1 MRISAQ
7 AAFAWAE
14 FRITVAAKTRG
25 QMDKPAPEAGT
36 DSGNAGTVG
45 RDLLREAAVRLRD
58 GRWLVVVIAL
68 AVLAGAIAI
77 AGRIASDQAADN
89 LRDTALA
96 ALPLAA
102 GTLTGEIEKQRLVP
116 LVLARDD
123 AVRGALRRAGK
134 MQEAAL
140 NDKLKAIA
148 RDASAS
154 AIYVIDTAGI
164 AISASNAGE
173 PASFVGIDYNFRHYF
188 QQAMAKGAASQYGL
202 GTVSGKPGLYLAS
215 RVDDGGK
222 PLGVAVLKVE
232 LDGVEA
238 NWRSSGFLV
247 FVTDERGV
255 VLATSQP
262 EWRFHALAPLSAGA
276 AAAAHE
282 QLQLADAAFEPLPIR
297 RGAGDG
303 LATIDGSGKS
313 RQFVEVVQ
321 DLPGAVPGWRL
332 WLLTPADAALSS
344 AANTARLTTL
354 LGLLLTG
361 LLAYVLT
368 RRRRTRRLRQ
378 EALARMNAELESRV
392 STRTAEL
399 TRSNTALA
407 EEISERESA
416 EAKVRRLRDD
426 LAQANRLSIL
436 GQIAAG
442 VAHEINQPV
451 AAIRTYAEN
460 AGRFLETGKTEP
472 ASGNLTSIVS
482 MTERIGA
489 ITNTLR
495 TFARRPGVAAS
506 PLPVR
511 EAIDGALSLLSGRIR
526 DSGVTIVKPL
536 GNASPMVMA
545 SRIRLEQILVN
556 LLQNALDAMKDRPDP
571 RIEIELAERDDRVL
585 ISVRDNGPGLGPEA
599 AGNLF
604 MPFQTTKEKG
614 LGLGLVISQEI
625 AQELGGT
632 LRLDRGSASG
642 PGTGTGASFT
652 IDLRRIE

>member
-1 MRISAQ
+1 MA
-7 AAFAWAE
+7 
-14 FRITVAAKTRG
+14 
-25 QMDKPAPEAGT
+25 
-36 DSGNAGTVG
+36 
-45 RDLLREAAVRLRD
+45 RLRD
-58 GRWLVVVIAL
+58 GRWLILLVAL
-68 AVLAGAIAI
+68 AMLAGAVAI
-77 AGRIASDQAADN
+77 AGRLAANQAAGD
-89 LRDTALA
+89 LRDGALA

-102 GTLTGEIEKQRLVP
+102 GTLAGEIEKQRLVP

-123 AVRGALRRAGK
+123 AVRDALRRAGK
-134 MQEAAL
+134 TQETAL
-140 NDKLKAIA
+140 DDKLRAIA
-148 RDASAS
+148 ADASAS

-173 PASFVGIDYNFRHYF
+173 PGSFVGIDYNFRHYF
-188 QQAMAKGAASQYGL
+188 TDAMANGAASQYGL
-202 GTVSGKPGLYLAS
+202 GTISGRPGLYLAS
-215 RVDDGGK
+215 RVDDGK
-222 PLGVAVLKVE
+222 TALGVSVLKVE

-238 NWRSSGFLV
+238 NWRSSGFVV

-255 VLATSQP
+255 VLATSRP
-262 EWRFHALAPLSAGA
+262 EWRFHALAPLSAADA
-276 AAAAHE
+276 ATAHE
-282 QLQLADAAFEPLPIR
+282 QLQLAEAGFEPLPIR

-303 LATIDGSGKS
+303 LATIDDAGKP
-313 RQFVEVVQ
+313 RRFVEVVQ

-332 WLLTPADAALSS
+332 WLLTPADAALTS
-344 AANTARLTTL
+344 AANTGRLTTL
-354 LGLLLTG
+354 LALLLTG
-361 LLAYVLT
+361 LLAYVLF
-368 RRRRTRRLRQ
+368 RRRRARRLRQ

-407 EEISERESA
+407 GEIAERENA

-460 AGRFLETGKTEP
+460 AGRFLHGGKVESVP
-472 ASGNLTSIVS
+472 DNLTSIVS

-489 ITNTLR
+489 ITGTLR

-526 DSGVTIVKPL
+526 DSGVTVVKPR
-536 GNASPMVMA
+536 GTASPLVMA

-556 LLQNALDAMKDRPDP
+556 LLQNALDALKDRPGP

-585 ISVRDNGPGLGPEA
+585 VSVRDNGPGLGPEA

-632 LRLDRGSASG
+632 LRLDPGS
-642 PGTGTGASFT
+642 TKGASFT

>member
-1 MRISAQ
+1 MEACADFRTHPCLPGRS
-7 AAFAWAE
+7 FALQWLLNSE
-14 FRITVAAKTRG
+14 RWRG
-25 QMDKPAPEAGT
+25 QTPQADIDSASPEFA
-36 DSGNAGTVG
+36 G
-45 RDLLREAAVRLRD
+45 RDLLREAMARLRD
-58 GRWLVVVIAL
+58 GRWLILLVAL
-68 AVLAGAIAI
+68 AMLAGAVAI
-77 AGRIASDQAADN
+77 AGRLAANQAAGD
-89 LRDTALA
+89 LRDGALA

-123 AVRGALRRAGK
+123 AVRDALRRAGK
-134 MQEAAL
+134 TQETAL
-140 NDKLKAIA
+140 DDKLRAIA
-148 RDASAS
+148 ADASAS

-173 PASFVGIDYNFRHYF
+173 PGSFVGIDYNFRHYF
-188 QQAMAKGAASQYGL
+188 TDAMTKGAASQYGL
-202 GTVSGKPGLYLAS
+202 GTISGRPGLYLAS
-215 RVDDGGK
+215 RVDDGK
-222 PLGVAVLKVE
+222 TPLGVAVLKVE

-238 NWRSSGFLV
+238 NWRSSGFVV

-255 VLATSQP
+255 VLATSRP
-262 EWRFHALAPLSAGA
+262 EWRFHALAPLSAADA
-276 AAAAHE
+276 ATAHA
-282 QLQLADAAFEPLPIR
+282 QLQLAETGFEPLPIR

-303 LATIDGSGKS
+303 LATIDNAGKS
-313 RQFVEVVQ
+313 RQFVEVAQ

-332 WLLTPADAALSS
+332 WLLTPADAALTS

-354 LGLLLTG
+354 LALLLTG
-361 LLAYVLT
+361 LLAYVLL
-368 RRRRTRRLRQ
+368 RRRRARRLRQ

-399 TRSNTALA
+399 TRSNMALA
-407 EEISERESA
+407 GEIAERENA

-460 AGRFLETGKTEP
+460 AGRFLHGGKVESV
-472 ASGNLTSIVS
+472 SGNLTSIVS

-489 ITNTLR
+489 ITSTLR
-495 TFARRPGVAAS
+495 SFARRPGVAAS

-526 DSGVTIVKPL
+526 DSGVTVVKPR
-536 GNASPMVMA
+536 GTASPAVMA

-556 LLQNALDAMKDRPDP
+556 LLQNALDALKDRPDP

-585 ISVRDNGPGLGPEA
+585 VSVRDNGPGLGPEA

-632 LRLDRGSASG
+632 LRLDPDS
-642 PGTGTGASFT
+642 TKGASFT

>member
-1 MRISAQ
+1 MEACADFRTHSCLPGRS
-7 AAFAWAE
+7 FALQWLLNSE
-14 FRITVAAKTRG
+14 RWRG
-25 QMDKPAPEAGT
+25 QTPQAGT
-36 DSGNAGTVG
+36 DSGYQEFAG
-45 RDLLREAAVRLRD
+45 RDLLREAMARLRD
-58 GRWLVVVIAL
+58 GRWLILLIAL
-68 AVLAGAIAI
+68 AMLAGAVAI
-77 AGRIASDQAADN
+77 AGRLAANQAAGD
-89 LRDTALA
+89 LRDGALA

-123 AVRGALRRAGK
+123 AVRDALRRAGK
-134 MQEAAL
+134 TQETAL
-140 NDKLKAIA
+140 DNKLRAIA
-148 RDASAS
+148 ADASAS

-173 PASFVGIDYNFRHYF
+173 PGSFVGIDYNFRHYF
-188 QQAMAKGAASQYGL
+188 TDAMVKGAASQYGL
-202 GTVSGKPGLYLAS
+202 GTISGRPGLYLAS
-215 RVDDGGK
+215 RVDDGNT

-238 NWRSSGFLV
+238 NWRSSGFVV

-255 VLATSQP
+255 VLATSRP
-262 EWRFHALAPLSAGA
+262 EWRFHALAPLSAADA
-276 AAAAHE
+276 ATAHE
-282 QLQLADAAFEPLPIR
+282 QLQLAEARFEPLPIR

-303 LATIDGSGKS
+303 LATIDDAGKP
-313 RQFVEVVQ
+313 RRFVEVVQ

-332 WLLTPADAALSS
+332 WLLTPADAALTS

-354 LGLLLTG
+354 LALLLTG
-361 LLAYVLT
+361 LLAYVLL
-368 RRRRTRRLRQ
+368 RRRRARRLRQ

-399 TRSNTALA
+399 TRSNAALA
-407 EEISERESA
+407 GEIAERENA

-460 AGRFLETGKTEP
+460 AGRFLHGGKVESV
-472 ASGNLTSIVS
+472 SGNLTSIVS

-489 ITNTLR
+489 ITGTLR

-526 DSGVTIVKPL
+526 DSGVTIVKPR
-536 GNASPMVMA
+536 GTASPMVMA

-556 LLQNALDAMKDRPDP
+556 LLQNALDALKDRPDP

-585 ISVRDNGPGLGPEA
+585 VSVRDNGPGLGPEA

-632 LRLDRGSASG
+632 LRLDPDS
-642 PGTGTGASFT
+642 TKGASFT

>member
-1 MRISAQ
+1 M
-7 AAFAWAE
+7 AA
-14 FRITVAAKTRG
+14 
-25 QMDKPAPEAGT
+25 
-36 DSGNAGTVG
+36 
-45 RDLLREAAVRLRD
+45 RLRD
-58 GRWLVVVIAL
+58 GRWLVVAIAL
-68 AVLAGAIAI
+68 AVLTGAIVI
-77 AGRIASDQAADN
+77 AGRIASGEAADN

-123 AVRGALRRAGK
+123 AVREALRRAGRT
-134 MQEAAL
+134 EETAL
-140 NDKLKAIA
+140 NNKLRAIA
-148 RDASAS
+148 GDASAS
-154 AIYVIDTAGI
+154 AIYVVDTSGI

-188 QQAMAKGAASQYGL
+188 NEAMAAGAASQYGL
-202 GTVSGKPGLYLAS
+202 GTISGRPGLYLAS
-215 RVDDGGK
+215 RVDDAGK

-232 LDGVEA
+232 LDSVEA

-262 EWRFHALAPLSAGA
+262 EWRFHALAPLSAQD

-282 QLQLADAAFEPLPIR
+282 QLQLPDAGFEPLPIR

-303 LATIDGSGKS
+303 LATVGIAGKP

-332 WLLTPADAALSS
+332 WLLTPADAALTT

-361 LLAYVLT
+361 LLAFILT
-368 RRRRTRRLRQ
+368 RRRRARLLRQ
-378 EALARMNAELESRV
+378 EALARMNVELESRV

-407 EEISERESA
+407 EEIAERENA
-416 EAKVRRLRDD
+416 EAKVRALRDD

-460 AGRFLETGKTEP
+460 AGRFLEGGKTAP
-472 ASGNLTSIVS
+472 ASGNLRSIVS

-489 ITNTLR
+489 ITSTLR

-526 DSGVTIVKPL
+526 DSGVTIVKPR
-536 GNASPMVMA
+536 GNASPVVMA

-556 LLQNALDAMKDRPDP
+556 LLQNALDAMKDQPDP
-571 RIEIELAERDDRVL
+571 RIEIELAERGDHVL

-632 LRLDRGSASG
+632 LRFDSDS
-642 PGTGTGASFT
+642 GTGASFT

>member
-1 MRISAQ
+1 MA
-7 AAFAWAE
+7 
-14 FRITVAAKTRG
+14 
-25 QMDKPAPEAGT
+25 
-36 DSGNAGTVG
+36 
-45 RDLLREAAVRLRD
+45 RLRD
-58 GRWLVVVIAL
+58 GRWLILLIGL
-68 AVLAGAIAI
+68 AMLGGAVAI
-77 AGRIASDQAADN
+77 AGRLAANQAAGD
-89 LRDTALA
+89 LRDGALA

-123 AVRGALRRAGK
+123 AVRDALRRAGK
-134 MQEAAL
+134 TQETAL
-140 NDKLKAIA
+140 DDKLRAIA
-148 RDASAS
+148 ADASAS

-173 PASFVGIDYNFRHYF
+173 PGSFVGIDYNFRHYF
-188 QQAMAKGAASQYGL
+188 TDAMTKGAASQYGL
-202 GTVSGKPGLYLAS
+202 GTISGRPGLYLAS
-215 RVDDGGK
+215 RVDDGK
-222 PLGVAVLKVE
+222 TPLGVAVLKVE

-238 NWRSSGFLV
+238 NWRSSGFVV

-255 VLATSQP
+255 VLATSRP
-262 EWRFHALAPLSAGA
+262 EWRFHALAPLSAADA
-276 AAAAHE
+276 ATAHA
-282 QLQLADAAFEPLPIR
+282 QLQLAETGFEPLPIR

-303 LATIDGSGKS
+303 LATIDNAGKS
-313 RQFVEVVQ
+313 RQFVEVAQ

-332 WLLTPADAALSS
+332 WLLTPADAALTS

-354 LGLLLTG
+354 LALLFTG
-361 LLAYVLT
+361 LLAYVLL
-368 RRRRTRRLRQ
+368 RRRRARRVRQ

-407 EEISERESA
+407 GEIAERENA

-460 AGRFLETGKTEP
+460 AGRFLHGDKVESV
-472 ASGNLTSIVS
+472 SGNLTSIVS

-489 ITNTLR
+489 ITSTLR
-495 TFARRPGVAAS
+495 SFARRPGVAAS

-526 DSGVTIVKPL
+526 DSGVTVVKPR
-536 GNASPMVMA
+536 GTASPAVMA

-556 LLQNALDAMKDRPDP
+556 LLQNALDALKDRPDP

-585 ISVRDNGPGLGPEA
+585 VSVRDNGPGLGPEA

-632 LRLDRGSASG
+632 LRLDPDS
-642 PGTGTGASFT
+642 TKGASFT

>member
-1 MRISAQ
+1 MLRDA
-7 AAFAWAE
+7 
-14 FRITVAAKTRG
+14 VA
-25 QMDKPAPEAGT
+25 
-36 DSGNAGTVG
+36 
-45 RDLLREAAVRLRD
+45 RLRD
-58 GRWLVVVIAL
+58 GRWLAAVIAL
-68 AVLAGAIAI
+68 AILAGAIAI
-77 AGRIASDQAADN
+77 AGRIAAGQAAGD
-89 LRDTALA
+89 LRDGALA

-123 AVRGALRRAGK
+123 AVRDALRRAGK
-134 MQEAAL
+134 TAETAL
-140 NDKLKAIA
+140 NEKLKAIA
-148 RDASAS
+148 GDASAS

-164 AISASNAGE
+164 AIAASNAGE
-173 PASFVGIDYNFRHYF
+173 PTSFVGIDYNFRHYF
-188 QQAMAKGAASQYGL
+188 QEAMAKGAASQYGL
-202 GTVSGKPGLYLAS
+202 GTISGRPGLYLAS

-262 EWRFHALAPLSAGA
+262 EWRFHALAPLSAED

-282 QLQLADAAFEPLPIR
+282 QLQLADAAFDPLPIR
-297 RGAGDG
+297 RGTGDG
-303 LATIDGSGKS
+303 LATIDSPGKP

-321 DLPGAVPGWRL
+321 GLAGAVPGWRL
-332 WLLTPADAALSS
+332 WLLTPADAALSA

-407 EEISERESA
+407 GEIAERESA

-442 VAHEINQPV
+442 VAHEINQPL

-460 AGRFLETGKTEP
+460 AGRFLDSGKSEP
-472 ASGNLTSIVS
+472 ASANLTSIVS

-489 ITNTLR
+489 ITGTLR
-495 TFARRPGVAAS
+495 TFARRPGTAAS

-526 DSGVTIVKPL
+526 DSGVTIVKPR

-556 LLQNALDAMKDRPDP
+556 LLQNALDAMKNQPDP
-571 RIEIELAERDDRVL
+571 RIEIELAEQDDRIL

-599 AGNLF
+599 AANLF

-632 LRLDRGSASG
+632 LRLDPGSAA
-642 PGTGTGASFT
+642 GASFT
-652 IDLRRIE
+652 VDLRRIE

>member
-1 MRISAQ
+1 M
-7 AAFAWAE
+7 
-14 FRITVAAKTRG
+14 
-25 QMDKPAPEAGT
+25 
-36 DSGNAGTVG
+36 
-45 RDLLREAAVRLRD
+45 LREAVARLRD
-58 GRWLVVVIAL
+58 GRWLLAAIAL
-68 AVLAGAIAI
+68 AVLAGAVAI
-77 AGRIASDQAADN
+77 AGRIAAGQAAGE
-89 LRDTALA
+89 LRDGALA

-123 AVRGALRRAGK
+123 AVRDALRRAGK
-134 MQEAAL
+134 VEETAL
-140 NDKLKAIA
+140 DAKLKAIA
-148 RDASAS
+148 GDALAS

-164 AISASNAGE
+164 AISASNAGQ
-173 PASFVGIDYNFRHYF
+173 PDSFVGIDYNFRHYF
-188 QQAMAKGAASQYGL
+188 TDAMAKGAASQYGL
-202 GTVSGKPGLYLAS
+202 GTISGKPGLYLAG
-215 RVDDGGK
+215 RVDDAGK

-232 LDGVEA
+232 LGGVEA
-238 NWRSSGFLV
+238 NWRASGFRV
-247 FVTDERGV
+247 FVTDERGI

-262 EWRFHALAPLSAGA
+262 DWRFHALAPLSAA
-276 AAAAHE
+276 DAAAAHA
-282 QLQLADAAFEPLPIR
+282 QLQLDAAFEPLPIR

-303 LATIDGSGKS
+303 LATIEEAGKS
-313 RQFVEVVQ
+313 RRFVEVVQ

-332 WLLTPADAALSS
+332 WLLTPADAALTA

-368 RRRRTRRLRQ
+368 RRRRTSRLRQ
-378 EALARMNAELESRV
+378 EALARMNIELESRV

-407 EEISERESA
+407 GEIAERENA

-460 AGRFLETGKTEP
+460 AGRFLDAGKTEP

-489 ITNTLR
+489 ITSTLR
-495 TFARRPGVAAS
+495 SFARRPGVAAS

-511 EAIDGALSLLSGRIR
+511 EAIEGALSLLSGRIR
-526 DSGVTIVKPL
+526 DSGVTIVKPR
-536 GNASPMVMA
+536 GTASPLVMA

-571 RIEIELAERDDRVL
+571 RIEIDLAERDDRVL

-632 LRLDRGSASG
+632 LRLDPDTAG
-642 PGTGTGASFT
+642 GASFT

>member
-1 MRISAQ
+1 MQGRERPTPRQRIDS
-7 AAFAWAE
+7 
-14 FRITVAAKTRG
+14 
-25 QMDKPAPEAGT
+25 EA
-36 DSGNAGTVG
+36 SGFPG
-45 RDLLREAAVRLRD
+45 RDLLREAVTRLRD
-58 GRWLVVVIAL
+58 GRWLPLAL
-68 AVLAGAIAI
+68 ALALLAGAVAV
-77 AGRIASDQAADN
+77 AGRIAEGQAAGD
-89 LRDTALA
+89 LRDGALA

-123 AVRGALRRAGK
+123 AVRDALRRAGK
-134 MQEAAL
+134 VQETAL
-140 NDKLKAIA
+140 DAKLKAIA
-148 RDASAS
+148 SDASAS

-164 AISASNAGE
+164 AISASNAGQ
-173 PASFVGIDYNFRHYF
+173 PDSFVGIDYNFRHYF
-188 QQAMAKGAASQYGL
+188 TGAMAKGAASQYGL
-202 GTVSGKPGLYLAS
+202 GTISGKPGLYLAS
-215 RVDDGGK
+215 RVDDGGE

-232 LDGVEA
+232 LGGVEA
-238 NWRSSGFLV
+238 NWRASGFRV

-262 EWRFHALAPLSAGA
+262 DWRFHALAPLSAAHA
-276 AAAAHE
+276 AAARA
-282 QLQLADAAFEPLPIR
+282 QLQLDAAAFEPLPIR

-303 LATIDGSGKS
+303 LATIEEAGKS
-313 RQFVEVVQ
+313 RRFVEVVQ

-332 WLLTPADAALSS
+332 WLLTPADAALAA

-354 LGLLLTG
+354 LGLLLMG

-368 RRRRTRRLRQ
+368 RRRRARRLRQ
-378 EALARMNAELESRV
+378 EALARMNTELESRV

-399 TRSNTALA
+399 TRSNSALA
-407 EEISERESA
+407 GEIAERENA

-460 AGRFLETGKTEP
+460 AGRFLDAGKTEP

-489 ITNTLR
+489 ITGTLR
-495 TFARRPGVAAS
+495 TFARRPGTAAS

-511 EAIDGALSLLSGRIR
+511 EAIEGALSLLSGRIR
-526 DSGVTIVKPL
+526 DSGVTIVKPR
-536 GNASPMVMA
+536 GTASPLVMA

-556 LLQNALDAMKDRPDP
+556 LLQNALDAMKDRSDP
-571 RIEIELAERDDRVL
+571 RIEIDLAERGDRVL

-632 LRLDRGSASG
+632 LRLD
-642 PGTGTGASFT
+642 PGYTGGASFT

>member
-1 MRISAQ
+1 M
-7 AAFAWAE
+7 
-14 FRITVAAKTRG
+14 
-25 QMDKPAPEAGT
+25 
-36 DSGNAGTVG
+36 
-45 RDLLREAAVRLRD
+45 
-58 GRWLVVVIAL
+58 
-68 AVLAGAIAI
+68 LAGAVAI
-77 AGRIASDQAADN
+77 AGRIADGQAAGE
-89 LRDTALA
+89 LRDGALA

-123 AVRGALRRAGK
+123 AVRDALRRAGK
-134 MQEAAL
+134 VEETAL
-140 NDKLKAIA
+140 DAKLKAIA
-148 RDASAS
+148 GDASAS

-164 AISASNAGE
+164 ALSASNAGQ
-173 PASFVGIDYNFRHYF
+173 PDSFVGIDYNFRHYF
-188 QQAMAKGAASQYGL
+188 TDAMAKGAASQYGL
-202 GTVSGKPGLYLAS
+202 GTISGKPGLYLAS
-215 RVDDGGK
+215 RVDDAGK
-222 PLGVAVLKVE
+222 SLGVAVLKVE
-232 LDGVEA
+232 LGGVEA
-238 NWRSSGFLV
+238 NWRASGFRV

-262 EWRFHALAPLSAGA
+262 DWRFHALAPLSAA
-276 AAAAHE
+276 DAAAAHA
-282 QLQLADAAFEPLPIR
+282 QLQLDAAFEPLPIR

-303 LATIDGSGKS
+303 LAIIEEAGKS
-313 RQFVEVVQ
+313 RRFVEVVQ

-332 WLLTPADAALSS
+332 WLLTPADAALTA

-378 EALARMNAELESRV
+378 EALARMNIELESRV

-407 EEISERESA
+407 GEITERENA

-460 AGRFLETGKTEP
+460 AGRFLDAGKAEP
-472 ASGNLTSIVS
+472 ASVNLTSIVS

-489 ITNTLR
+489 ITSTLR
-495 TFARRPGVAAS
+495 SFARRPGVAAS

-511 EAIDGALSLLSGRIR
+511 EAIEGALSLLSGRIR
-526 DSGVTIVKPL
+526 DSGVTIVKPR
-536 GNASPMVMA
+536 GTASPLVMA

-571 RIEIELAERDDRVL
+571 RIEIDLAERDDRVL

-632 LRLDRGSASG
+632 LRLDPDTAG
-642 PGTGTGASFT
+642 GASFT

>member
-7 AAFAWAE
+7 EAFAWAE
-14 FRITVAAKTRG
+14 FRITLDAGREEKGRG
-25 QMDKPAPEAGT
+25 QTSQAGT
-36 DSGNAGTVG
+36 DSGSPAD
-45 RDLLREAAVRLRD
+45 RDLLREAVAWLRD
-58 GRWLVVVIAL
+58 GRWLVVVAAL
-68 AVLAGAIAI
+68 AILAGAIAI
-77 AGRIASDQAADN
+77 AGRIASGQAAAD
-89 LRDTALA
+89 LHDGALA

-140 NDKLKAIA
+140 DEKLKAIA
-148 RDASAS
+148 ADASAS

-188 QQAMAKGAASQYGL
+188 NEAMAKGAASQYGL
-202 GTVSGKPGLYLAS
+202 GTISGRPGLYLAS
-215 RVDDGGK
+215 RVDDNGK
-222 PLGVAVLKVE
+222 PLGVVVLKVE

-262 EWRFHALAPLSAGA
+262 DWRFHALAPLSAQDA
-276 AAAAHE
+276 SAAHE
-282 QLQLADAAFEPLPIR
+282 QLQLTDAAFEPLPIR

-303 LATIDGSGKS
+303 LAKIDSSGKP

-332 WLLTPADAALSS
+332 WLLTPADAALTS

-361 LLAYVLT
+361 LLGYVLT

-392 STRTAEL
+392 STRTVEL

-407 EEISERESA
+407 GEIAERENA

-460 AGRFLETGKTEP
+460 AGRFLESGKTEP

-482 MTERIGA
+482 MTERVGA
-489 ITNTLR
+489 ITSTLR

-526 DSGVTIVKPL
+526 DSGVTIVKPR
-536 GNASPMVMA
+536 GDASPVVMA

-556 LLQNALDAMKDRPDP
+556 LLQNALDAMKDQSDA
-571 RIEIELAERDDRVL
+571 RIEIGIAERDDRVL
-585 ISVRDNGPGLGPEA
+585 VSVRDNGPGLGPEA

-632 LRLDRGSASG
+632 LRLD
-642 PGTGTGASFT
+642 PGTGAGASFT

>member
-1 MRISAQ
+1 MA
-7 AAFAWAE
+7 
-14 FRITVAAKTRG
+14 
-25 QMDKPAPEAGT
+25 
-36 DSGNAGTVG
+36 
-45 RDLLREAAVRLRD
+45 RLRD
-58 GRWLVVVIAL
+58 GRWLILLIGL
-68 AVLAGAIAI
+68 AMLAGAVAI
-77 AGRIASDQAADN
+77 AGRLAANQAAGD
-89 LRDTALA
+89 LRDGALA

-123 AVRGALRRAGK
+123 AVRDALRRAGK
-134 MQEAAL
+134 TQETAL
-140 NDKLKAIA
+140 DDKLRAIA
-148 RDASAS
+148 ADASAS

-173 PASFVGIDYNFRHYF
+173 PGSFVGIDYNFRHYF
-188 QQAMAKGAASQYGL
+188 TDAMTKGAASQYGL
-202 GTVSGKPGLYLAS
+202 GTISGRPGLYLAS
-215 RVDDGGK
+215 RVDDGK
-222 PLGVAVLKVE
+222 TPLGVAVLKVE

-238 NWRSSGFLV
+238 NWRSSGFVV

-255 VLATSQP
+255 VLATSRP
-262 EWRFHALAPLSAGA
+262 EWRFHALAPLSAADA
-276 AAAAHE
+276 ATAHA
-282 QLQLADAAFEPLPIR
+282 QLQLAETGFEPLPIR

-303 LATIDGSGKS
+303 LATIDNAGKS
-313 RQFVEVVQ
+313 RQFVEVAQ

-332 WLLTPADAALSS
+332 WLLTPADAALTS

-354 LGLLLTG
+354 LALLFTG
-361 LLAYVLT
+361 LLAYVLL
-368 RRRRTRRLRQ
+368 RRRRARRVRQ

-407 EEISERESA
+407 GEIAERENA

-460 AGRFLETGKTEP
+460 AGRFLHGDKVESV
-472 ASGNLTSIVS
+472 SGNLTSIVS

-489 ITNTLR
+489 ITSTLR
-495 TFARRPGVAAS
+495 SFARRPGVAAS

-526 DSGVTIVKPL
+526 DSGVTVVKPR
-536 GNASPMVMA
+536 GTASPAVMA

-556 LLQNALDAMKDRPDP
+556 LLQNALDALKDRPDP

-585 ISVRDNGPGLGPEA
+585 VSVRDNGPGLGPEA

-632 LRLDRGSASG
+632 LRLDPDSKK
-642 PGTGTGASFT
+642 GASFT

>member
-1 MRISAQ
+1 
-7 AAFAWAE
+7 
-14 FRITVAAKTRG
+14 
-25 QMDKPAPEAGT
+25 MDKPAPEAGT
-36 DSGNAGTVG
+36 DSGNAGTLG

-58 GRWLVVVIAL
+58 GRWLVVIIAL
-68 AVLAGAIAI
+68 AVLAAAIAI

-102 GTLTGEIEKQRLVP
+102 GTLTGEIDKQRLVP

-134 MQEAAL
+134 MREAAL

-148 RDASAS
+148 GDASAS

-215 RVDDGGK
+215 RVDDGDK

-262 EWRFHALAPLSAGA
+262 EWRFHALAPLSTGA

-472 ASGNLTSIVS
+472 ATGNLASIIS
-482 MTERIGA
+482 IGA

-536 GNASPMVMA
+536 GNGSPMVMA

-632 LRLDRGSASG
+632 LRLDHGSASG
-642 PGTGTGASFT
+642 PGNGTGASFT

>member
-1 MRISAQ
+1 MA
-7 AAFAWAE
+7 
-14 FRITVAAKTRG
+14 
-25 QMDKPAPEAGT
+25 
-36 DSGNAGTVG
+36 
-45 RDLLREAAVRLRD
+45 RLRD
-58 GRWLVVVIAL
+58 GRWLILLIAL
-68 AVLAGAIAI
+68 AMLAGAVAI
-77 AGRIASDQAADN
+77 AGRLAANQAAGD
-89 LRDTALA
+89 LRDGALA

-123 AVRGALRRAGK
+123 AVRDALRRAGK
-134 MQEAAL
+134 TQETAL
-140 NDKLKAIA
+140 DDKLRAIA
-148 RDASAS
+148 ADASAS

-173 PASFVGIDYNFRHYF
+173 PGSFVGIDYNFRHYF
-188 QQAMAKGAASQYGL
+188 TDAMVKGAASQYGL
-202 GTVSGKPGLYLAS
+202 GTISGRPGLYLAS
-215 RVDDGGK
+215 RVDDGNT

-238 NWRSSGFLV
+238 NWRSSGFVV

-255 VLATSQP
+255 VLATSRP
-262 EWRFHALAPLSAGA
+262 EWRFHALAPLSAADA
-276 AAAAHE
+276 ATAHE
-282 QLQLADAAFEPLPIR
+282 QLQLAEAGFEPLPIR

-303 LATIDGSGKS
+303 LATIDDAGKP
-313 RQFVEVVQ
+313 RRFVEVVQ

-332 WLLTPADAALSS
+332 WLLTPADAALTS

-354 LGLLLTG
+354 LALLLTG
-361 LLAYVLT
+361 LLAYVLL
-368 RRRRTRRLRQ
+368 RRRRARRLRQ

-399 TRSNTALA
+399 TRSNAALA
-407 EEISERESA
+407 GEIAERENA

-460 AGRFLETGKTEP
+460 AGRFLHGGKVESV
-472 ASGNLTSIVS
+472 SGNLTSIVS

-489 ITNTLR
+489 ITGTLR

-526 DSGVTIVKPL
+526 DSGVTIVKPR
-536 GNASPMVMA
+536 GTASPMVMA

-556 LLQNALDAMKDRPDP
+556 LLQNALDALKDRPDP

-585 ISVRDNGPGLGPEA
+585 VSVRDNGPGVGPEA

-632 LRLDRGSASG
+632 LRLD
-642 PGTGTGASFT
+642 PDCTKGASFT

>member
-1 MRISAQ
+1 MA
-7 AAFAWAE
+7 
-14 FRITVAAKTRG
+14 
-25 QMDKPAPEAGT
+25 
-36 DSGNAGTVG
+36 
-45 RDLLREAAVRLRD
+45 RLRD
-58 GRWLVVVIAL
+58 GRWLILLVGL
-68 AVLAGAIAI
+68 AMLAGAVAI
-77 AGRIASDQAADN
+77 AGRLAANQAAGD
-89 LRDTALA
+89 LRDGALA

-123 AVRGALRRAGK
+123 AVRDALRRAGK
-134 MQEAAL
+134 TQETAL
-140 NDKLKAIA
+140 DDKLRAIA
-148 RDASAS
+148 ADASAS

-173 PASFVGIDYNFRHYF
+173 PGSFVGIDYNFRHYF
-188 QQAMAKGAASQYGL
+188 TDAMTKGAASQYGL
-202 GTVSGKPGLYLAS
+202 GTISGRPGLYLAS
-215 RVDDGGK
+215 RVDDGK
-222 PLGVAVLKVE
+222 TPLGVAVLKVE

-238 NWRSSGFLV
+238 NWRSSGFVV

-255 VLATSQP
+255 VLATSRP
-262 EWRFHALAPLSAGA
+262 EWRFHALAPLSAADA
-276 AAAAHE
+276 ATAHA
-282 QLQLADAAFEPLPIR
+282 QLQLAETGFEPLPIR

-303 LATIDGSGKS
+303 LATIDNAGKS
-313 RQFVEVVQ
+313 RQFVEVAQ

-332 WLLTPADAALSS
+332 WLLTPADAALTS

-354 LGLLLTG
+354 LALLFTG
-361 LLAYVLT
+361 LLAYVLL
-368 RRRRTRRLRQ
+368 RRRRARRVRQ

-407 EEISERESA
+407 GEIAERENA

-460 AGRFLETGKTEP
+460 AGRFLHGGKVESV
-472 ASGNLTSIVS
+472 SGNLTSIVS

-489 ITNTLR
+489 ITSTLR
-495 TFARRPGVAAS
+495 SFARRPGVAAS

-526 DSGVTIVKPL
+526 DSGVTVVKPR
-536 GNASPMVMA
+536 GTASPAVMA

-556 LLQNALDAMKDRPDP
+556 LLQNALDALKDRPDP

-585 ISVRDNGPGLGPEA
+585 VSVRDNGPGLGPEA

-632 LRLDRGSASG
+632 LRLDPDSKK
-642 PGTGTGASFT
+642 GASFT

>member
-1 MRISAQ
+1 
-7 AAFAWAE
+7 
-14 FRITVAAKTRG
+14 FR
-25 QMDKPAPEAGT
+25 
-36 DSGNAGTVG
+36 
-45 RDLLREAAVRLRD
+45 
-58 GRWLVVVIAL
+58 
-68 AVLAGAIAI
+68 
-77 AGRIASDQAADN
+77 
-89 LRDTALA
+89 
-96 ALPLAA
+96 
-102 GTLTGEIEKQRLVP
+102 
-116 LVLARDD
+116 
-123 AVRGALRRAGK
+123 
-134 MQEAAL
+134 
-140 NDKLKAIA
+140 
-148 RDASAS
+148 
-154 AIYVIDTAGI
+154 
-164 AISASNAGE
+164 
-173 PASFVGIDYNFRHYF
+173 
-188 QQAMAKGAASQYGL
+188 
-202 GTVSGKPGLYLAS
+202 
-215 RVDDGGK
+215 
-222 PLGVAVLKVE
+222 
-232 LDGVEA
+232 
-238 NWRSSGFLV
+238 
-247 FVTDERGV
+247 
-255 VLATSQP
+255 
-262 EWRFHALAPLSAGA
+262 ALAPLSAEDV
-276 AAAAHE
+276 AAAHE
-282 QLQLADAAFEPLPIR
+282 QLQLADAAFEPLPFR

-303 LATIDGSGKS
+303 LATIDNAGKP

-354 LGLLLTG
+354 LGLLLLG
-361 LLAYVLT
+361 LIAYVLT

-407 EEISERESA
+407 GEIAERENA

-460 AGRFLETGKTEP
+460 AGRFLDSGKTGS

-489 ITNTLR
+489 ITGTLR

-526 DSGVTIVKPL
+526 DSGVTIVRPR
-536 GNASPMVMA
+536 GNASPVVMA

-556 LLQNALDAMKDRPDP
+556 LLQNALDAMKDQPDP

-625 AQELGGT
+625 VQELGGT
-632 LRLDRGSASG
+632 LRLDPGNGS
-642 PGTGTGASFT
+642 GASFT

>member
-1 MRISAQ
+1 M
-7 AAFAWAE
+7 
-14 FRITVAAKTRG
+14 
-25 QMDKPAPEAGT
+25 
-36 DSGNAGTVG
+36 
-45 RDLLREAAVRLRD
+45 LREAVARLRD
-58 GRWLVVVIAL
+58 GRWLLAAIAL
-68 AVLAGAIAI
+68 AVLAGAVAI
-77 AGRIASDQAADN
+77 AGRIAAGQAAGE
-89 LRDTALA
+89 LRDGALA

-123 AVRGALRRAGK
+123 AVRDALRRAGK
-134 MQEAAL
+134 VEETAL
-140 NDKLKAIA
+140 DAKLKAIA
-148 RDASAS
+148 GDALAS

-164 AISASNAGE
+164 AISASNAGQ
-173 PASFVGIDYNFRHYF
+173 PDSFVGIDYNFRHYF
-188 QQAMAKGAASQYGL
+188 TDAMAKGAASQYGL
-202 GTVSGKPGLYLAS
+202 GTISGKPGLYLAG
-215 RVDDGGK
+215 RVDDAGK

-232 LDGVEA
+232 LGGVEA
-238 NWRSSGFLV
+238 NWRASGFRV
-247 FVTDERGV
+247 FVTDERGI

-262 EWRFHALAPLSAGA
+262 DWRFHALAPLSAA
-276 AAAAHE
+276 DAAAAHA
-282 QLQLADAAFEPLPIR
+282 QLQLDAAFEPLPIR

-303 LATIDGSGKS
+303 LATIEEAGKS
-313 RQFVEVVQ
+313 RRFVEVVQ

-332 WLLTPADAALSS
+332 WLLTPADAALTA

-368 RRRRTRRLRQ
+368 RRRRTSRLRQ
-378 EALARMNAELESRV
+378 EALARMNIELESRV

-407 EEISERESA
+407 GEIAERENA

-460 AGRFLETGKTEP
+460 AGRFLDAGKTEP

-489 ITNTLR
+489 ITSTLR
-495 TFARRPGVAAS
+495 SFARRPGVAAS

-511 EAIDGALSLLSGRIR
+511 EAIEGALSLLSGRIR
-526 DSGVTIVKPL
+526 DSGVTIVKPR
-536 GNASPMVMA
+536 GTASPLVMA

-571 RIEIELAERDDRVL
+571 RIEIDLAERDDRVL

-632 LRLDRGSASG
+632 LRLDPDTAA
-642 PGTGTGASFT
+642 GASFT

>member
-1 MRISAQ
+1 MRKRSRQTPPADTNSDYPGL
-7 AAFAWAE
+7 AGHEVLRDA
-14 FRITVAAKTRG
+14 VA
-25 QMDKPAPEAGT
+25 
-36 DSGNAGTVG
+36 
-45 RDLLREAAVRLRD
+45 RLRD
-58 GRWLVVVIAL
+58 GRWLAPVIAL
-68 AVLAGAIAI
+68 AILAGAIAI
-77 AGRIASDQAADN
+77 AGRIAAGQAADN
-89 LRDTALA
+89 LRDGALA

-123 AVRGALRRAGK
+123 AVRDALRRAGK
-134 MQEAAL
+134 TAETAL
-140 NDKLKAIA
+140 NEKLKAIA
-148 RDASAS
+148 GDASAS

-164 AISASNAGE
+164 AIAASNAGE
-173 PASFVGIDYNFRHYF
+173 PTSFVGIDYNFRHYF
-188 QQAMAKGAASQYGL
+188 QEAMAKGAASQYGL
-202 GTVSGKPGLYLAS
+202 GTISGRPGLYLAS
-215 RVDDGGK
+215 RVDDVGK

-262 EWRFHALAPLSAGA
+262 EWRFHALAPLSAED

-282 QLQLADAAFEPLPIR
+282 QLQLADAAFDPLPIR

-303 LATIDGSGKS
+303 LATIGSPGKP

-321 DLPGAVPGWRL
+321 GLAGAVPGWRL
-332 WLLTPADAALSS
+332 WLLTPADAALSA

-407 EEISERESA
+407 GEIAERESA

-442 VAHEINQPV
+442 VAHEINQPL

-460 AGRFLETGKTEP
+460 AGRFLDSGKSEP

-489 ITNTLR
+489 ITGTLR
-495 TFARRPGVAAS
+495 TFARRPGTAAS

-526 DSGVTIVKPL
+526 DSGVTIVKPR

-556 LLQNALDAMKDRPDP
+556 LLQNALDAMKDQPDP
-571 RIEIELAERDDRVL
+571 RIEIELAEQDDRIL

-599 AGNLF
+599 AANLF

-632 LRLDRGSASG
+632 LRLD
-642 PGTGTGASFT
+642 PGCAAGASFT

>member
-1 MRISAQ
+1 
-7 AAFAWAE
+7 E
-14 FRITVAAKTRG
+14 
-25 QMDKPAPEAGT
+25 DP
-36 DSGNAGTVG
+36 
-45 RDLLREAAVRLRD
+45 
-58 GRWLVVVIAL
+58 
-68 AVLAGAIAI
+68 
-77 AGRIASDQAADN
+77 
-89 LRDTALA
+89 
-96 ALPLAA
+96 
-102 GTLTGEIEKQRLVP
+102 
-116 LVLARDD
+116 
-123 AVRGALRRAGK
+123 
-134 MQEAAL
+134 
-140 NDKLKAIA
+140 
-148 RDASAS
+148 
-154 AIYVIDTAGI
+154 
-164 AISASNAGE
+164 
-173 PASFVGIDYNFRHYF
+173 
-188 QQAMAKGAASQYGL
+188 
-202 GTVSGKPGLYLAS
+202 
-215 RVDDGGK
+215 
-222 PLGVAVLKVE
+222 
-232 LDGVEA
+232 
-238 NWRSSGFLV
+238 
-247 FVTDERGV
+247 
-255 VLATSQP
+255 
-262 EWRFHALAPLSAGA
+262 
-276 AAAAHE
+276 AAAHE
-282 QLQLADAAFEPLPIR
+282 HLQLADAGFEPLPIR

-303 LATIDGSGKS
+303 LATIDNAGKP

-321 DLPGAVPGWRL
+321 DLPAAVPGWRL

-354 LGLLLTG
+354 LGLLLMG
-361 LLAYVLT
+361 LLAFVLT
-368 RRRRTRRLRQ
+368 RRQRARRLRQ

-407 EEISERESA
+407 GEIAERENA

-489 ITNTLR
+489 ITGTLR

-526 DSGVTIVKPL
+526 DSGVTIVKPR
-536 GNASPMVMA
+536 GNASPVVMA

-556 LLQNALDAMKDRPDP
+556 LLQNALDAMKDQPDP
-571 RIEIELAERDDRVL
+571 RIEIQLAEHDDRVL

-632 LRLDRGSASG
+632 LRLD
-642 PGTGTGASFT
+642 PGNGIGASFT

>member
-1 MRISAQ
+1 MCGFPHTSCLPWRNFALDWGPKPCREGRGPTPRQRIDSETPG
-7 AAFAWAE
+7 FA
-14 FRITVAAKTRG
+14 
-25 QMDKPAPEAGT
+25 
-36 DSGNAGTVG
+36 G
-45 RDLLREAAVRLRD
+45 RDLLREAVARLRD
-58 GRWLVVVIAL
+58 GRWLLAAIAL
-68 AVLAGAIAI
+68 AVLAGAVAI
-77 AGRIASDQAADN
+77 AGRIAAGQAAGE
-89 LRDTALA
+89 LRDGALA

-123 AVRGALRRAGK
+123 AVRDALRRAGK
-134 MQEAAL
+134 VEETAL
-140 NDKLKAIA
+140 DAKLKAIA
-148 RDASAS
+148 GDALAS

-164 AISASNAGE
+164 AISASNAGQ
-173 PASFVGIDYNFRHYF
+173 PDSFVGIDYNFRHYF
-188 QQAMAKGAASQYGL
+188 TDAMAKGAASQYGL
-202 GTVSGKPGLYLAS
+202 GTISGKPGLYLAG
-215 RVDDGGK
+215 RVDDAGK

-232 LDGVEA
+232 LGGVEA
-238 NWRSSGFLV
+238 NWRASGFRV
-247 FVTDERGV
+247 FVTDERGI

-262 EWRFHALAPLSAGA
+262 DWRFHALAPLSAA
-276 AAAAHE
+276 DAAAAHA
-282 QLQLADAAFEPLPIR
+282 QLQLDAAFEPLPIR

-303 LATIDGSGKS
+303 LATIEEAGKS
-313 RQFVEVVQ
+313 RRFVEVVQ

-332 WLLTPADAALSS
+332 WLLTPADAALTA

-368 RRRRTRRLRQ
+368 RRRRTSRLRQ
-378 EALARMNAELESRV
+378 EALARMNIELESRV

-407 EEISERESA
+407 GEIAERENA

-460 AGRFLETGKTEP
+460 AGRFLDAGKTEP

-489 ITNTLR
+489 ITSTLR
-495 TFARRPGVAAS
+495 SFARRPGVAAS

-511 EAIDGALSLLSGRIR
+511 EAIEGALSLLSGRIR
-526 DSGVTIVKPL
+526 DSGVTIVKPR
-536 GNASPMVMA
+536 GTASPLVMA

-571 RIEIELAERDDRVL
+571 RIEIDLAERDDRVL

-632 LRLDRGSASG
+632 LRLDPDTAA
-642 PGTGTGASFT
+642 GASFT

>member
-1 MRISAQ
+1 M
-7 AAFAWAE
+7 
-14 FRITVAAKTRG
+14 
-25 QMDKPAPEAGT
+25 
-36 DSGNAGTVG
+36 
-45 RDLLREAAVRLRD
+45 REAVGRLRD
-58 GRWLVVVIAL
+58 GRWLIVVIAL
-68 AVLAGAIAI
+68 AILAGAIAI
-77 AGRIASDQAADN
+77 AGRIATGQATSD

-123 AVRGALRRAGK
+123 AVRGALRRAGT

-148 RDASAS
+148 GDASAS

-173 PASFVGIDYNFRHYF
+173 PTSFVGIDYNFRHYF
-188 QQAMAKGAASQYGL
+188 NEAMAKGSASQYGL
-202 GTVSGKPGLYLAS
+202 GTISGRPGLYLSS
-215 RVDDGGK
+215 RVDDNGK
-222 PLGVAVLKVE
+222 PLGVVVLKVE

-255 VLATSQP
+255 VLATSEP
-262 EWRFHALAPLSAGA
+262 EWRFHALAPLSAQD

-282 QLQLADAAFEPLPIR
+282 QLQLADAAFEPLPMR
-297 RGAGDG
+297 RAAGDG
-303 LATIDGSGKS
+303 LATIEGSGKP

-321 DLPGAVPGWRL
+321 GLPDAVPGWRL

-368 RRRRTRRLRQ
+368 RRRRARRLRQ

-392 STRTAEL
+392 SSRTAEL
-399 TRSNTALA
+399 TRSNSALA
-407 EEISERESA
+407 GEIAERESA

-460 AGRFLETGKTEP
+460 AGRFLEGGKTEP
-472 ASGNLTSIVS
+472 ATGNLTSIVS

-489 ITNTLR
+489 ITSTLR

-526 DSGVTIVKPL
+526 DSGVTIVKPR

-556 LLQNALDAMKDRPDP
+556 LLQNALDAMKDQPDP
-571 RIEIELAERDDRVL
+571 RIEIDLAERDDRVL

-632 LRLDRGSASG
+632 LRLDPDSAA
-642 PGTGTGASFT
+642 GASFT

>member
-1 MRISAQ
+1 MA
-7 AAFAWAE
+7 
-14 FRITVAAKTRG
+14 
-25 QMDKPAPEAGT
+25 
-36 DSGNAGTVG
+36 
-45 RDLLREAAVRLRD
+45 RLRD
-58 GRWLVVVIAL
+58 GRWLILLIAL
-68 AVLAGAIAI
+68 AMLAGAVAI
-77 AGRIASDQAADN
+77 AGRLAANQAAGD
-89 LRDTALA
+89 LRDGALA

-123 AVRGALRRAGK
+123 AVRDALRRAGK
-134 MQEAAL
+134 TQETAL
-140 NDKLKAIA
+140 DNKLRAIA
-148 RDASAS
+148 ADASAS

-173 PASFVGIDYNFRHYF
+173 PGSFVGIDYNFRHYF
-188 QQAMAKGAASQYGL
+188 TDAMVKGAASQYGL
-202 GTVSGKPGLYLAS
+202 GTISGRPGLYLAS
-215 RVDDGGK
+215 RVDDGNT

-238 NWRSSGFLV
+238 NWRSSGFVV

-255 VLATSQP
+255 VLATSRP
-262 EWRFHALAPLSAGA
+262 EWRFHALAPLSAADA
-276 AAAAHE
+276 ATAHE
-282 QLQLADAAFEPLPIR
+282 QLQLAEARFEPLPIR

-303 LATIDGSGKS
+303 LATIDDAGKP
-313 RQFVEVVQ
+313 RRFVEVVQ

-332 WLLTPADAALSS
+332 WLLTPADAALTS

-354 LGLLLTG
+354 LALLLTG
-361 LLAYVLT
+361 LLAYVLL
-368 RRRRTRRLRQ
+368 RRRRARRLRQ

-399 TRSNTALA
+399 TRSNAALA
-407 EEISERESA
+407 GEIAERENA

-460 AGRFLETGKTEP
+460 AGRFLHGGKVESV
-472 ASGNLTSIVS
+472 SGNLTSIVS

-489 ITNTLR
+489 ITGTLR

-526 DSGVTIVKPL
+526 DSGVTIVKPR
-536 GNASPMVMA
+536 GTASPMVMA

-556 LLQNALDAMKDRPDP
+556 LLQNALDALKDRPDP

-585 ISVRDNGPGLGPEA
+585 VSVRDNGPGLGPEA

-632 LRLDRGSASG
+632 LRLDPDS
-642 PGTGTGASFT
+642 TKGASFT

>member
-1 MRISAQ
+1 MA
-7 AAFAWAE
+7 
-14 FRITVAAKTRG
+14 
-25 QMDKPAPEAGT
+25 
-36 DSGNAGTVG
+36 
-45 RDLLREAAVRLRD
+45 RLRD
-58 GRWLVVVIAL
+58 GRWLILLIGL
-68 AVLAGAIAI
+68 AMLAGAVAI
-77 AGRIASDQAADN
+77 AGRLAANQAAGD
-89 LRDTALA
+89 LRDGALA

-123 AVRGALRRAGK
+123 AVRDALRRAGK
-134 MQEAAL
+134 TQETAL
-140 NDKLKAIA
+140 DDKLRAIA
-148 RDASAS
+148 ADASAS

-173 PASFVGIDYNFRHYF
+173 PGSFVGIDYNFRHYF
-188 QQAMAKGAASQYGL
+188 TDAMTKGAASQYGL
-202 GTVSGKPGLYLAS
+202 GTISGRPGLYLAS
-215 RVDDGGK
+215 RVDDGK
-222 PLGVAVLKVE
+222 TPLGVAVLKVE

-238 NWRSSGFLV
+238 NWRSSGFVV

-255 VLATSQP
+255 VLATSWP
-262 EWRFHALAPLSAGA
+262 EWRFHALAPLSAADA
-276 AAAAHE
+276 ATAHA
-282 QLQLADAAFEPLPIR
+282 QLQLAETGFEPLPIR

-303 LATIDGSGKS
+303 LATIDNAGKS
-313 RQFVEVVQ
+313 RQFVEVAQ

-332 WLLTPADAALSS
+332 WLLTPADAALTS

-354 LGLLLTG
+354 LALLFTG
-361 LLAYVLT
+361 LLAYVLL
-368 RRRRTRRLRQ
+368 RRRRARRVRQ

-407 EEISERESA
+407 GEIAERENA

-460 AGRFLETGKTEP
+460 AGRFLHGDKVESV
-472 ASGNLTSIVS
+472 SGNLTSIVS

-489 ITNTLR
+489 ITSTLR
-495 TFARRPGVAAS
+495 SFARRPGVAAS

-526 DSGVTIVKPL
+526 DSGVTVVKPR
-536 GNASPMVMA
+536 GTASPAVMA

-556 LLQNALDAMKDRPDP
+556 LLQNALDALKDRPDP

-585 ISVRDNGPGLGPEA
+585 VSVRDNGPGLGPEA

-632 LRLDRGSASG
+632 LRLDPDSKK
-642 PGTGTGASFT
+642 GASFT

>member
-1 MRISAQ
+1 M
-7 AAFAWAE
+7 
-14 FRITVAAKTRG
+14 
-25 QMDKPAPEAGT
+25 
-36 DSGNAGTVG
+36 
-45 RDLLREAAVRLRD
+45 LREAVARLRD
-58 GRWLVVVIAL
+58 GRWLLAAIAL
-68 AVLAGAIAI
+68 AVLAGAVAI
-77 AGRIASDQAADN
+77 AGRIAAGQAAGE
-89 LRDTALA
+89 LRDGALA

-123 AVRGALRRAGK
+123 AVRDALRRAGK
-134 MQEAAL
+134 VEETAL
-140 NDKLKAIA
+140 DAKLKAIA
-148 RDASAS
+148 GDALAS

-164 AISASNAGE
+164 AISASNAGQ
-173 PASFVGIDYNFRHYF
+173 PDSFVGIDYNFRHYF
-188 QQAMAKGAASQYGL
+188 TDAMAKGAASQYGL
-202 GTVSGKPGLYLAS
+202 GTISGKPGLYLAG
-215 RVDDGGK
+215 RVDDAGK

-232 LDGVEA
+232 LGGVEA
-238 NWRSSGFLV
+238 NWRASGFRV

-262 EWRFHALAPLSAGA
+262 DWRFHALAPLSAA
-276 AAAAHE
+276 DAAAAHA
-282 QLQLADAAFEPLPIR
+282 QLQLDAAFEPLPIR

-303 LATIDGSGKS
+303 LATIEEAGKS
-313 RQFVEVVQ
+313 RRFVEVVQ

-332 WLLTPADAALSS
+332 WLLTPADAALNS

-368 RRRRTRRLRQ
+368 RRRRTSRLRQ
-378 EALARMNAELESRV
+378 EALARMNIELESRV

-407 EEISERESA
+407 GEIAERENA

-460 AGRFLETGKTEP
+460 AGRFLDAGKTEP

-489 ITNTLR
+489 ITSTLR
-495 TFARRPGVAAS
+495 SFARRPGVAAS

-511 EAIDGALSLLSGRIR
+511 EAIEGALSLLSGRIR
-526 DSGVTIVKPL
+526 DSGVTIVKPR
-536 GNASPMVMA
+536 GTASPLVMA

-571 RIEIELAERDDRVL
+571 RIEIDLAERDDRVL

-632 LRLDRGSASG
+632 LRLDPDTAA
-642 PGTGTGASFT
+642 GASFT

>member
-1 MRISAQ
+1 MEACADFRTRPGLPGRS
-7 AAFAWAE
+7 FALQWLLNSE
-14 FRITVAAKTRG
+14 RWRG
-25 QMDKPAPEAGT
+25 QTPQAGT
-36 DSGNAGTVG
+36 DSGYQEFAG
-45 RDLLREAAVRLRD
+45 RDLLREAMARLRD
-58 GRWLVVVIAL
+58 GRWLILLIVL
-68 AVLAGAIAI
+68 AMLAGAVAI
-77 AGRIASDQAADN
+77 AGRLAASQAARD
-89 LRDTALA
+89 LRDGALA

-123 AVRGALRRAGK
+123 AVRDALRRAGK
-134 MQEAAL
+134 TQETAL
-140 NDKLKAIA
+140 DDKLRAIA
-148 RDASAS
+148 ADASAS

-173 PASFVGIDYNFRHYF
+173 PGSFVGIDYNFRHYF
-188 QQAMAKGAASQYGL
+188 TDAMVKGAASQYGL
-202 GTVSGKPGLYLAS
+202 GTISGRPGLYLAS
-215 RVDDGGK
+215 RVDDGNT

-238 NWRSSGFLV
+238 NWRSSGFVV

-255 VLATSQP
+255 VLATSRP
-262 EWRFHALAPLSAGA
+262 EWRFHALAPLSAADA
-276 AAAAHE
+276 ATAHE
-282 QLQLADAAFEPLPIR
+282 QLQLAEAGFEPLPIR

-303 LATIDGSGKS
+303 LATIDDAGKP
-313 RQFVEVVQ
+313 RRFVEVVQ

-332 WLLTPADAALSS
+332 WLLTPADAALTS

-354 LGLLLTG
+354 LALLLTG
-361 LLAYVLT
+361 LLAYVLL
-368 RRRRTRRLRQ
+368 RRRRARRLRQ

-399 TRSNTALA
+399 TRSNAALA
-407 EEISERESA
+407 GEIAERENA
-416 EAKVRRLRDD
+416 EAKVRWLRDD

-460 AGRFLETGKTEP
+460 AGRFLHGGKVESV
-472 ASGNLTSIVS
+472 SGNLTSIVS

-489 ITNTLR
+489 ITGTLR

-526 DSGVTIVKPL
+526 DSGVTIVKPR
-536 GNASPMVMA
+536 GTASPMVMA

-556 LLQNALDAMKDRPDP
+556 LLQNALDALKDRPDP

-585 ISVRDNGPGLGPEA
+585 VSVRDNGPGLGPEA

-632 LRLDRGSASG
+632 LRLD
-642 PGTGTGASFT
+642 PDCTKGASFT

>member
-1 MRISAQ
+1 MEACADFRTHPCLPGRS
-7 AAFAWAE
+7 FALQWLLNSE
-14 FRITVAAKTRG
+14 RWRG
-25 QMDKPAPEAGT
+25 QTPQADIDSASPEFA
-36 DSGNAGTVG
+36 G
-45 RDLLREAAVRLRD
+45 RDLLREAMARLRD
-58 GRWLVVVIAL
+58 GRWLILLIGL
-68 AVLAGAIAI
+68 AMLAGAVAI
-77 AGRIASDQAADN
+77 AGRLAANQAAGD
-89 LRDTALA
+89 LRDGALA

-123 AVRGALRRAGK
+123 AVRDALRRAGK
-134 MQEAAL
+134 TQETAL
-140 NDKLKAIA
+140 DDKLRAIA
-148 RDASAS
+148 ADASAS

-173 PASFVGIDYNFRHYF
+173 PGSFVGIDYNFRHYF
-188 QQAMAKGAASQYGL
+188 SDAMTKGAASQYGL
-202 GTVSGKPGLYLAS
+202 GTISGRPGLYLAS
-215 RVDDGGK
+215 RVDDGK
-222 PLGVAVLKVE
+222 TPLGVAVLKVE

-238 NWRSSGFLV
+238 NWRSSGFVV

-255 VLATSQP
+255 VLATSRP
-262 EWRFHALAPLSAGA
+262 EWRFHALAPLSAADA
-276 AAAAHE
+276 ATAHA
-282 QLQLADAAFEPLPIR
+282 QLQLAETGFEPLPIR

-303 LATIDGSGKS
+303 LATIDNAGKS
-313 RQFVEVVQ
+313 RQFVEVAQ

-332 WLLTPADAALSS
+332 WLLTPADAALTS

-354 LGLLLTG
+354 LALLFTG
-361 LLAYVLT
+361 LLAYVLL
-368 RRRRTRRLRQ
+368 RRRRARRVRQ

-407 EEISERESA
+407 GEIAERENA

-460 AGRFLETGKTEP
+460 AGRFLHGDKVESV
-472 ASGNLTSIVS
+472 SGNLTSIVS

-489 ITNTLR
+489 ITSTLR
-495 TFARRPGVAAS
+495 SFARRPGVAAS

-526 DSGVTIVKPL
+526 DSGVTVVKPR
-536 GNASPMVMA
+536 GTASPAVMA

-556 LLQNALDAMKDRPDP
+556 LLQNALDALKDRPDP

-585 ISVRDNGPGLGPEA
+585 VSVRDNGPGLGPEA

-632 LRLDRGSASG
+632 LRLDPDSKK
-642 PGTGTGASFT
+642 GASFT

>member
-1 MRISAQ
+1 MEACADFRTHPCLPGRS
-7 AAFAWAE
+7 FALQWLLNSE
-14 FRITVAAKTRG
+14 RWRG
-25 QMDKPAPEAGT
+25 QTPQADIDSASPEFA
-36 DSGNAGTVG
+36 G
-45 RDLLREAAVRLRD
+45 RDLLREAMARLRD
-58 GRWLVVVIAL
+58 GRWLILLIGL
-68 AVLAGAIAI
+68 AMLAGAVAI
-77 AGRIASDQAADN
+77 AGRLAANQAAGD
-89 LRDTALA
+89 LRDGALA

-123 AVRGALRRAGK
+123 AVRDALRRAGK
-134 MQEAAL
+134 TQETAL
-140 NDKLKAIA
+140 DDKLRAIA
-148 RDASAS
+148 ADASAS

-173 PASFVGIDYNFRHYF
+173 PGSFVGIDYNFRHYF
-188 QQAMAKGAASQYGL
+188 TDAMTKGAASQYGL
-202 GTVSGKPGLYLAS
+202 GTISGRPGLYLAS
-215 RVDDGGK
+215 RVDDGK
-222 PLGVAVLKVE
+222 TPLGVAVLKVE

-238 NWRSSGFLV
+238 NWRSSGFVV

-255 VLATSQP
+255 VLATSWP
-262 EWRFHALAPLSAGA
+262 EWRFHALAPLSAADA
-276 AAAAHE
+276 ATAHA
-282 QLQLADAAFEPLPIR
+282 QLQLAETGFEPLPIR

-303 LATIDGSGKS
+303 LATIDNAGKS
-313 RQFVEVVQ
+313 RQFVEVAQ

-332 WLLTPADAALSS
+332 WLLTPADAALTS

-354 LGLLLTG
+354 LALLFTG
-361 LLAYVLT
+361 LLAYVLL
-368 RRRRTRRLRQ
+368 RRRRARRVRQ

-407 EEISERESA
+407 GEIAERENA

-460 AGRFLETGKTEP
+460 AGRFLHGDKVESV
-472 ASGNLTSIVS
+472 SGNLTSIVS

-489 ITNTLR
+489 ITSTLR

-526 DSGVTIVKPL
+526 DSGVTVVKPR
-536 GNASPMVMA
+536 GTASPTVMA

-556 LLQNALDAMKDRPDP
+556 LLQNALDALKDRPDP

-585 ISVRDNGPGLGPEA
+585 VSVRDNGPGLGPEA

-632 LRLDRGSASG
+632 LRLDPGS
-642 PGTGTGASFT
+642 TKGASFT

>member
-1 MRISAQ
+1 M
-7 AAFAWAE
+7 
-14 FRITVAAKTRG
+14 
-25 QMDKPAPEAGT
+25 
-36 DSGNAGTVG
+36 
-45 RDLLREAAVRLRD
+45 LREAVARLRD
-58 GRWLVVVIAL
+58 GRWLLAAIAL
-68 AVLAGAIAI
+68 AVLAGAVAI
-77 AGRIASDQAADN
+77 AGRIAAGQAAGE
-89 LRDTALA
+89 LRDGALA

-123 AVRGALRRAGK
+123 AVRDALRRAGK
-134 MQEAAL
+134 VEETAL
-140 NDKLKAIA
+140 DAKLKAIA
-148 RDASAS
+148 GDALAS

-164 AISASNAGE
+164 AISASNAGQ
-173 PASFVGIDYNFRHYF
+173 PDSFVGIDYNFRHYF
-188 QQAMAKGAASQYGL
+188 TDAMAKGAASQYGL
-202 GTVSGKPGLYLAS
+202 GTISGKPGLYLAG
-215 RVDDGGK
+215 RVDDAGK

-232 LDGVEA
+232 LGGVEA
-238 NWRSSGFLV
+238 NWRASGFRV

-262 EWRFHALAPLSAGA
+262 DWRFHALAPLSAA
-276 AAAAHE
+276 DAAAAHA
-282 QLQLADAAFEPLPIR
+282 QLQLDAAFEPLPIR

-303 LATIDGSGKS
+303 LATIEEAGKS
-313 RQFVEVVQ
+313 RRFVEVVQ

-332 WLLTPADAALSS
+332 WLLTPADAALTA

-368 RRRRTRRLRQ
+368 RRRRTSRLRQ
-378 EALARMNAELESRV
+378 EALARMNIELESRV

-407 EEISERESA
+407 GEIAERENA

-460 AGRFLETGKTEP
+460 AGRFLDAGKTEP

-489 ITNTLR
+489 ITSTLR
-495 TFARRPGVAAS
+495 SFARRPGVAAS

-511 EAIDGALSLLSGRIR
+511 EAIEGALSLLSGRIR
-526 DSGVTIVKPL
+526 DSGVTIVKPR
-536 GNASPMVMA
+536 GTASPLVMA
-545 SRIRLEQILVN
+545 SRMRLEQILVN
-556 LLQNALDAMKDRPDP
+556 LLQNALDATKDRPDP
-571 RIEIELAERDDRVL
+571 RIEIDLAERDDRVL

-632 LRLDRGSASG
+632 LRLDPDTSG
-642 PGTGTGASFT
+642 GASFT

>member
-1 MRISAQ
+1 MEACADFRTHPCLPGRS
-7 AAFAWAE
+7 FALQWLLNSE
-14 FRITVAAKTRG
+14 RWRG
-25 QMDKPAPEAGT
+25 QTPQADIDSASPEFA
-36 DSGNAGTVG
+36 G
-45 RDLLREAAVRLRD
+45 RDLLREAMARLRD
-58 GRWLVVVIAL
+58 GRWLILLIGL
-68 AVLAGAIAI
+68 AMLAGAVAI
-77 AGRIASDQAADN
+77 AGRLAANQAAGD
-89 LRDTALA
+89 LRDGALA

-123 AVRGALRRAGK
+123 AVRDALRRAGK
-134 MQEAAL
+134 TQETAL
-140 NDKLKAIA
+140 DDKLRAIA
-148 RDASAS
+148 ADASAS

-173 PASFVGIDYNFRHYF
+173 PGSFVGIDYNFRHYF
-188 QQAMAKGAASQYGL
+188 TDAMTKGAASQYGL
-202 GTVSGKPGLYLAS
+202 GTISGRPGLYLAS
-215 RVDDGGK
+215 RVDDGK
-222 PLGVAVLKVE
+222 TPLGVAVLKVE

-238 NWRSSGFLV
+238 NWRSSGFVV

-255 VLATSQP
+255 VLATSRP
-262 EWRFHALAPLSAGA
+262 EWRFHALAPLSAADA
-276 AAAAHE
+276 ATAHA
-282 QLQLADAAFEPLPIR
+282 QLQLAETGFEPLPIR

-303 LATIDGSGKS
+303 LATIDNAGKS
-313 RQFVEVVQ
+313 RQFVEVAQ

-332 WLLTPADAALSS
+332 WLLTPADAALTS

-354 LGLLLTG
+354 LALLFTG
-361 LLAYVLT
+361 LLAYVLL
-368 RRRRTRRLRQ
+368 RRRRARRVRQ

-407 EEISERESA
+407 GEIAERENA

-460 AGRFLETGKTEP
+460 AGRFLHGDKVESV
-472 ASGNLTSIVS
+472 SGNLTSIVS

-489 ITNTLR
+489 ITSTLR
-495 TFARRPGVAAS
+495 SFARRPGVAAS

-526 DSGVTIVKPL
+526 DSGVTVVKPR
-536 GNASPMVMA
+536 GTASPAVMA

-556 LLQNALDAMKDRPDP
+556 LLQNALDALKDRPDP

-585 ISVRDNGPGLGPEA
+585 VSVRDNGPGLGPEA

-632 LRLDRGSASG
+632 LRLDPDSKK
-642 PGTGTGASFT
+642 GASFT

>member
-1 MRISAQ
+1 MA
-7 AAFAWAE
+7 
-14 FRITVAAKTRG
+14 
-25 QMDKPAPEAGT
+25 
-36 DSGNAGTVG
+36 
-45 RDLLREAAVRLRD
+45 RLRD
-58 GRWLVVVIAL
+58 GRWLILLIGL
-68 AVLAGAIAI
+68 AMLAGAVAI
-77 AGRIASDQAADN
+77 AGRLAANQAAGD
-89 LRDTALA
+89 LRDGALA

-123 AVRGALRRAGK
+123 AVRDALRRAGK
-134 MQEAAL
+134 TQETAL
-140 NDKLKAIA
+140 DDKLRAIA
-148 RDASAS
+148 ADASAS

-173 PASFVGIDYNFRHYF
+173 PGSFVGIDYNFRHYF
-188 QQAMAKGAASQYGL
+188 SDAMTKGAASQYGL
-202 GTVSGKPGLYLAS
+202 GTISGRPGLYLAS
-215 RVDDGGK
+215 RVDDGK
-222 PLGVAVLKVE
+222 TPLGVAVLKVE

-238 NWRSSGFLV
+238 NWRSSGFVV

-255 VLATSQP
+255 VLATSRP
-262 EWRFHALAPLSAGA
+262 EWRFHALAPLSAADA
-276 AAAAHE
+276 ATAHA
-282 QLQLADAAFEPLPIR
+282 QLQLAETGFEPLPIR

-303 LATIDGSGKS
+303 LATIDNAGKS
-313 RQFVEVVQ
+313 RQFVEVAQ

-332 WLLTPADAALSS
+332 WLLTPADAALTS

-354 LGLLLTG
+354 LALLFTG
-361 LLAYVLT
+361 LLAYVLL
-368 RRRRTRRLRQ
+368 RRRRARRVRQ

-407 EEISERESA
+407 GEIAERENA

-460 AGRFLETGKTEP
+460 AGRFLHGDKVESV
-472 ASGNLTSIVS
+472 SGNLTSIVS

-489 ITNTLR
+489 ITSTLR
-495 TFARRPGVAAS
+495 SFARRPGVAAS

-526 DSGVTIVKPL
+526 DSGVTVVKPR
-536 GNASPMVMA
+536 GTASPAVMA

-556 LLQNALDAMKDRPDP
+556 LLQNALDALKDRPDP

-585 ISVRDNGPGLGPEA
+585 VSVRDNGPGLGPEA

-632 LRLDRGSASG
+632 LRLDPDSKK
-642 PGTGTGASFT
+642 GASFT

>member
-1 MRISAQ
+1 
-7 AAFAWAE
+7 
-14 FRITVAAKTRG
+14 
-25 QMDKPAPEAGT
+25 
-36 DSGNAGTVG
+36 
-45 RDLLREAAVRLRD
+45 
-58 GRWLVVVIAL
+58 
-68 AVLAGAIAI
+68 
-77 AGRIASDQAADN
+77 
-89 LRDTALA
+89 
-96 ALPLAA
+96 
-102 GTLTGEIEKQRLVP
+102 
-116 LVLARDD
+116 
-123 AVRGALRRAGK
+123 
-134 MQEAAL
+134 
-140 NDKLKAIA
+140 
-148 RDASAS
+148 
-154 AIYVIDTAGI
+154 
-164 AISASNAGE
+164 
-173 PASFVGIDYNFRHYF
+173 
-188 QQAMAKGAASQYGL
+188 
-202 GTVSGKPGLYLAS
+202 
-215 RVDDGGK
+215 
-222 PLGVAVLKVE
+222 
-232 LDGVEA
+232 
-238 NWRSSGFLV
+238 
-247 FVTDERGV
+247 
-255 VLATSQP
+255 
-262 EWRFHALAPLSAGA
+262 
-276 AAAAHE
+276 
-282 QLQLADAAFEPLPIR
+282 ADAAFEPLPFR

-303 LATIDGSGKS
+303 LATIDNAGKP

-354 LGLLLTG
+354 LGLLLLG
-361 LLAYVLT
+361 LIAYVLT

-407 EEISERESA
+407 GEIAERENA

-460 AGRFLETGKTEP
+460 AGRFLDSGKTGS

-489 ITNTLR
+489 ITGTLR

-526 DSGVTIVKPL
+526 DSGVTIVRPR
-536 GNASPMVMA
+536 GNASPVVMA

-556 LLQNALDAMKDRPDP
+556 LLQNALDAMKDQPDP

-625 AQELGGT
+625 VQELGGT
-632 LRLDRGSASG
+632 LRLDPGNGS
-642 PGTGTGASFT
+642 GASFT

>member
-1 MRISAQ
+1 MA
-7 AAFAWAE
+7 
-14 FRITVAAKTRG
+14 
-25 QMDKPAPEAGT
+25 
-36 DSGNAGTVG
+36 
-45 RDLLREAAVRLRD
+45 RLRD
-58 GRWLVVVIAL
+58 GRWLILLIVL
-68 AVLAGAIAI
+68 AMLAGAVAI
-77 AGRIASDQAADN
+77 AGRLAASQAARD
-89 LRDTALA
+89 LRDGALA

-123 AVRGALRRAGK
+123 AVRDALRRAGK
-134 MQEAAL
+134 TQETAL
-140 NDKLKAIA
+140 DDKLRAIA
-148 RDASAS
+148 ADASAS

-173 PASFVGIDYNFRHYF
+173 PGSFVGIDYNFRHYF
-188 QQAMAKGAASQYGL
+188 TDAMVKGAASQYGL
-202 GTVSGKPGLYLAS
+202 GTISGRPGLYLAS
-215 RVDDGGK
+215 RVDDGNT

-238 NWRSSGFLV
+238 NWRSSGFVV

-255 VLATSQP
+255 VLATSRP
-262 EWRFHALAPLSAGA
+262 EWRFHALAPLSAADA
-276 AAAAHE
+276 ATAHE
-282 QLQLADAAFEPLPIR
+282 QLQLAEAGFEPLPIR

-303 LATIDGSGKS
+303 LATIDDAGKP
-313 RQFVEVVQ
+313 RRFVEVVQ

-332 WLLTPADAALSS
+332 WLLTPADAALTS

-354 LGLLLTG
+354 LALLLTG
-361 LLAYVLT
+361 LLAYVLL
-368 RRRRTRRLRQ
+368 RRRRARRLRQ

-399 TRSNTALA
+399 TRSNAALA
-407 EEISERESA
+407 GEIAERENA
-416 EAKVRRLRDD
+416 EAKVRWLRDD

-460 AGRFLETGKTEP
+460 AGRFLHGGKVESV
-472 ASGNLTSIVS
+472 SGNLTSIVS

-489 ITNTLR
+489 ITGTLR

-526 DSGVTIVKPL
+526 DSGVTIVKPR
-536 GNASPMVMA
+536 GTASPMVMA

-556 LLQNALDAMKDRPDP
+556 LLQNALDALKDRPDP

-585 ISVRDNGPGLGPEA
+585 VSVRDNGPGLGPEA

-632 LRLDRGSASG
+632 LRLD
-642 PGTGTGASFT
+642 PDCTKGASFT

>member
-1 MRISAQ
+1 MKGRGPTPRQRIDSESPG
-7 AAFAWAE
+7 FA
-14 FRITVAAKTRG
+14 G
-25 QMDKPAPEAGT
+25 
-36 DSGNAGTVG
+36 S
-45 RDLLREAAVRLRD
+45 DLLREAVARLRD
-58 GRWLVVVIAL
+58 GRWLLAAIAL
-68 AVLAGAIAI
+68 AVLAGAVAI
-77 AGRIASDQAADN
+77 AGRIAEGQAAGE
-89 LRDTALA
+89 LRDGALA

-123 AVRGALRRAGK
+123 AVRDALRRAGK
-134 MQEAAL
+134 VEETAL
-140 NDKLKAIA
+140 DAKLKAIA
-148 RDASAS
+148 GDASAS

-164 AISASNAGE
+164 AISASNAGQ
-173 PASFVGIDYNFRHYF
+173 PDSFVGIDYNFRHYF
-188 QQAMAKGAASQYGL
+188 TDAMAKGAASQYGL
-202 GTVSGKPGLYLAS
+202 GTISGKPGLYLAS
-215 RVDDGGK
+215 RVDDAGK
-222 PLGVAVLKVE
+222 SLGVAVLKVE
-232 LDGVEA
+232 LGGVEA
-238 NWRSSGFLV
+238 NWRASGFRV

-262 EWRFHALAPLSAGA
+262 DWRFHALAPLSAA
-276 AAAAHE
+276 DAAAAHA
-282 QLQLADAAFEPLPIR
+282 QLQLDAAFEPLPIR

-303 LATIDGSGKS
+303 LATIEEAGKS
-313 RQFVEVVQ
+313 RRFVEVVQ

-332 WLLTPADAALSS
+332 WLLTPADAALTA

-378 EALARMNAELESRV
+378 EALARMNIELESRV

-407 EEISERESA
+407 GEIAERENA

-460 AGRFLETGKTEP
+460 AGRFLDAGKTER
-472 ASGNLTSIVS
+472 ASVNLTSIVS

-489 ITNTLR
+489 ITSTLR
-495 TFARRPGVAAS
+495 SFARRPGVAAS

-511 EAIDGALSLLSGRIR
+511 EAIEGALSLLSGRIR
-526 DSGVTIVKPL
+526 DSGVTIVKPR
-536 GNASPMVMA
+536 GTASPLVMA

-571 RIEIELAERDDRVL
+571 RIEIDLAERDDRVL

-632 LRLDRGSASG
+632 LRLDPDTAG
-642 PGTGTGASFT
+642 GASFT

>member
-1 MRISAQ
+1 M
-7 AAFAWAE
+7 
-14 FRITVAAKTRG
+14 
-25 QMDKPAPEAGT
+25 
-36 DSGNAGTVG
+36 
-45 RDLLREAAVRLRD
+45 REAVARLRD
-58 GRWLVVVIAL
+58 GRWLLAAIAL
-68 AVLAGAIAI
+68 AVLAGAVAI
-77 AGRIASDQAADN
+77 AGRIAAGQAAGE
-89 LRDTALA
+89 LRDGALA

-123 AVRGALRRAGK
+123 AVRDALRRAGK
-134 MQEAAL
+134 VEETAL
-140 NDKLKAIA
+140 DAKLKAIA
-148 RDASAS
+148 GDALAS

-164 AISASNAGE
+164 AISASNAGQ
-173 PASFVGIDYNFRHYF
+173 PDSFVGIDYNFRHYF
-188 QQAMAKGAASQYGL
+188 TDAMAKGAASQYGL
-202 GTVSGKPGLYLAS
+202 GTISGKPGLYLAS
-215 RVDDGGK
+215 RVDDAGK

-232 LDGVEA
+232 LGGVEA
-238 NWRSSGFLV
+238 NWRASGFRV
-247 FVTDERGV
+247 FVTDERGI

-262 EWRFHALAPLSAGA
+262 DWRFHALAPLSAA
-276 AAAAHE
+276 DAAAAHA
-282 QLQLADAAFEPLPIR
+282 QLQLDAAFEPLPIR

-303 LATIDGSGKS
+303 LATIEEAGKS
-313 RQFVEVVQ
+313 RRFVEVVQ

-332 WLLTPADAALSS
+332 WLLTPADAALTA

-368 RRRRTRRLRQ
+368 RRRRTSRLRQ
-378 EALARMNAELESRV
+378 EALARMNIELESRV

-407 EEISERESA
+407 GEIAERENA

-460 AGRFLETGKTEP
+460 AGRFLDAGKTEP

-489 ITNTLR
+489 ITSTLR
-495 TFARRPGVAAS
+495 SFARRPGVAAS

-511 EAIDGALSLLSGRIR
+511 EAIEGALSLLSGRIR
-526 DSGVTIVKPL
+526 DSGVTIVKPR
-536 GNASPMVMA
+536 GTASPLVMA

-571 RIEIELAERDDRVL
+571 RIEIDLAERDDRVL

-632 LRLDRGSASG
+632 LRLDPDTAG
-642 PGTGTGASFT
+642 GASFT